1 MNYDDWK
8 LMSPD
13 YSEEVSECCGAET
26 SEETIEE
33 EDVILCDSCGE
44 ECVLIDEEE
53 YKYNRWESYQEDL
66 ADERR
71 HEDR

>member
-53 YKYNRWESYQEDL
+53 YKHNRWESYQEDL

>member
-8 LMSPD
+8 LASPNYTED
-13 YSEEVSECCGAET
+13 VSECCGAEVT
-26 SEETIEE
+26 EETIEE

-53 YKYNRWESYQEDL
+53 YKHNRWESYQEDL

-71 HEDR
+71 HEER

>member
-33 EDVILCDSCGE
+33 E
-44 ECVLIDEEE
+44 E
-53 YKYNRWESYQEDL
+53 YKHNRWESYQEDL

-71 HEDR
+71 HEER

>member
-53 YKYNRWESYQEDL
+53 YKHNRWESYQEDL

-71 HEDR
+71 HEER